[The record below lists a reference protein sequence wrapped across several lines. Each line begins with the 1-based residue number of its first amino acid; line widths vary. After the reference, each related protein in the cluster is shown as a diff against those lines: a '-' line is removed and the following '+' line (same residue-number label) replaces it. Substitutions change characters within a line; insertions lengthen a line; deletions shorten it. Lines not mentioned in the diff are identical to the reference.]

1 VEVNGMDID
10 AIFADD
16 FFIASNNLIEEK
28 DEQQDKKET
37 DKEGAK

>member
-1 VEVNGMDID
+1 MDID

-16 FFIASNNLIEEK
+16 FLFASNNLIEEK